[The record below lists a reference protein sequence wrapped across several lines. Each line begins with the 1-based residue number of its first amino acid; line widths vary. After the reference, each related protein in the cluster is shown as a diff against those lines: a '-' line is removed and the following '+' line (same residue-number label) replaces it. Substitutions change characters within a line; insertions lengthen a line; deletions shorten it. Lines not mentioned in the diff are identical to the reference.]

1 MTQTDAQHTTQHT
14 QQPAHAHQQPERHH
28 PLVVSYKQAAI
39 MEKKNF
45 IYNLVFLR
53 ARKGYRAQDMVR
65 LLGHDVKYKTYES
78 WEEQRGFPPVFICR
92 KICQIF
98 RTDMETMFT
107 ERYKYPED

>member
-1 MTQTDAQHTTQHT
+1 MTQTDAQHARQQH
-14 QQPAHAHQQPERHH
+14 QPAHVHQQTERQQH
-28 PLVVSYKQAAI
+28 LIVSYKQAAI

-65 LLGHDVKYKTYES
+65 LLGHGVKYKTYES